1 MSSKDHFYAD
11 ALLRELVDRMGKDLV
26 DAADSYIDPLPLND
40 QLEYMARENKGM
52 VDPEQMDY
60 DALLLEGNPS
70 TALRDQ
76 EYLQQNAL
84 WGHQYVSGGAGE
96 GPHRLKPQIKTDA
109 SLPAYCNPPNPC
121 PVGVS
126 EEQGCLI
133 EFENSAS
140 FSREYQ
146 ASQECMC
153 DAEHMFECPN
163 QDDNSV
169 QRQMNRDMDA
179 YLAKQFSGHKNMVAK
194 KYQLPQVRMEV
205 YYEYKRMSFTFGVV
219 VLAPGIQSVPGGREV
234 ANSGQEGVPR
244 DQLSSSID
252 FGAED

>member
-1 MSSKDHFYAD
+1 MAVLVIALACAVALMGPSTRVQAYLSTKDHFYAD
-11 ALLRELVDRMGKDLV
+11 SLLRELIDRMGKDLS
-26 DAADSYIDPLPLND
+26 DAADSYIDPMPLND
-40 QLEYMARENKGM
+40 QLEYMARENKGL
-52 VDPEQMDY
+52 DAEQMDY
-60 DALLLEGNPS
+60 DALMEGNPS
-70 TALRDQ
+70 PSLRDQ
-76 EYLQQNAL
+76 EFLQQNSL

-121 PVGVS
+121 PVGVT
-126 EEQGCLI
+126 EEQGCLE

-146 ASQECMC
+146 ASQDCMC

-163 QDDNSV
+163 QEVNAA

-194 KYQLPQVRMEV
+194 KYQWSQV
-205 YYEYKRMSFTFGVV
+205 
-219 VLAPGIQSVPGGREV
+219 
-234 ANSGQEGVPR
+234 
-244 DQLSSSID
+244 
-252 FGAED
+252 GAE

>member
-1 MSSKDHFYAD
+1 MALFSCGVFVALCLAMIGSTAQGYLSNKDHFYAD
-11 ALLRELVDRMGKDLV
+11 ALLRELIDRMGKDLV

-52 VDPEQMDY
+52 VDPEQLDY
-60 DALLLEGNPS
+60 DGLLLDGNPS
-70 TALRDQ
+70 PVLRDQ

-84 WGHQYVSGGAGE
+84 WGHQFVSGGAGE
-96 GPHRLKPQIKTDA
+96 GPHRVKPQIKTDA

-126 EEQGCLI
+126 EEQGCI
-133 EFENSAS
+133 SQDFENSAS

-163 QDDNSV
+163 QEENAA

-179 YLAKQFSGHKNMVAK
+179 FLAKQFSGHKNMVAK
-194 KYQLPQVRMEV
+194 KYQMSQVRE
-205 YYEYKRMSFTFGVV
+205 E
-219 VLAPGIQSVPGGREV
+219 GGRWR
-234 ANSGQEGVPR
+234 R
-244 DQLSSSID
+244 DSN
-252 FGAED
+252 